1 MDTAVK
7 TLTTVPTTVSLRPQ
21 FEGNNISYAIGFKHI
36 NYLAETAVLAHFREA
51 GLSVGD
57 LYRKHALGFDVVELG
72 SRLGALL
79 DVDDEATVTVTPV
92 SDAELK
98 FKVTMT
104 VQRDGV
110 ATKAATSTVRVV
122 LRRDNHVTAVE
133 PLPDGLERF
142 VVDRLG
148 AAEPRP
154 VTGDPLAA
162 LTEGRNAFGWKYRI
176 PYFYCHFNERMQMS
190 AFLRVMEE
198 VVDLFLADRGLPIK
212 ATLDERNWI
221 PVVTQST
228 ISLLDE
234 AIMEEDL
241 YTVYTVEDIFKGL
254 LYTSRM
260 DCHVLRDGALVQVA
274 TGRIT
279 HGYLTERAQ
288 NDWVMASFDDSALA
302 ALSGANR

>member
-7 TLTTVPTTVSLRPQ
+7 TLLTQPTTVALRPQ

-36 NYLAETAVLAHFREA
+36 NYLVETAILAHFRAA
-51 GLSVGD
+51 GLSAGE
-57 LYRKHALGFDVVELG
+57 LYRKYALGFDVVELG

-79 DVDDEATVTVTPV
+79 DVDDEATVTVVPNDDLT
-92 SDAELK
+92 

-104 VQRDGV
+104 VLRDGAETKV
-110 ATKAATSTVRVV
+110 ATSKARVL
-122 LRRDNHVTAVE
+122 LRRDTHTTATA
-133 PLPDGLERF
+133 PLPDGLEPF

-148 AAEPRP
+148 TAEPRP

-162 LTEGRNAFGWKYRI
+162 LTDGENAFGWKYRI

-212 ATLDERNWI
+212 KTLDERNWI

-228 ISLLDE
+228 ITLLDE

-241 YTVYTVEDIFKGL
+241 YTVYTVEDVFKEL

-260 DCHVLRDGALVQVA
+260 DCYVLRDGALVPVA

-288 NDWVMASFDDSALA
+288 NDWVMASFDDYALA
-302 ALSGANR
+302 ALKGENR